1 MDMAALS
8 NAFARSNL
16 MEAQASGQL
25 PPRQDLGGKRSS
37 RDYSQMESQASDLR
51 RQYDAFSSQASSQLQ
66 VHLALHLRLAAS
78 DTGHGTHTVF
88 CQPAAGMLVL
98 ASHGYIQDNDCL
110 WILQAL

>member
-25 PPRQDLGGKRSS
+25 PPRQDLGGLHSKRSS

-66 VHLALHLRLAAS
+66 VQL
-78 DTGHGTHTVF
+78 F
-88 CQPAAGMLVL
+88 
-98 ASHGYIQDNDCL
+98 SHV
-110 WILQAL
+110 